1 MRGHLELD
9 GFISERYMVTASV
22 KKKPSFDKYIQ
33 DSSLIQQTTIANT
46 NQKINQDSDIT
57 AMDVKELPELEGEK
71 EFIIA
76 DKPTEA
82 DTEAEDETQVLL
94 THSPVNFWLNLPDVA
109 FNVLMMMHNT
119 TQLRILTQVSSSLK
133 KRITVNIL
141 ENPATKKIL
150 RARMERAMGP
160 GIFPSNEEITNAM
173 WLSN

>member
-1 MRGHLELD
+1 M
-9 GFISERYMVTASV
+9 
-22 KKKPSFDKYIQ
+22 
-33 DSSLIQQTTIANT
+33 ANT

-57 AMDVKELPELEGEK
+57 AMEVKELPELEGEN

-76 DKPTEA
+76 DKLAEA
-82 DTEAEDETQVLL
+82 NTEAEDKTKVLL

-173 WLSN
+173 WLSKLDLYHLFSLETFSVTFSKCRYHGHSSYQ